1 MSQYI
6 DFKSN
11 EVLLTWVEKIYFI
24 GKVSYLLRQNKYIS
38 CDKKT
43 KSVTMPKF
51 TSQILLLFSK
61 VLHILEKLLL
71 KNFTGLK
78 VVS

>member
-1 MSQYI
+1 MPQYI

-38 CDKKT
+38 CDKK
-43 KSVTMPKF
+43 
-51 TSQILLLFSK
+51 
-61 VLHILEKLLL
+61 
-71 KNFTGLK
+71 LK
-78 VVS
+78 VTF

>member
-24 GKVSYLLRQNKYIS
+24 GKVSIS
-38 CDKKT
+38 SDYA
-43 KSVTMPKF
+43 
-51 TSQILLLFSK
+51 
-61 VLHILEKLLL
+61 
-71 KNFTGLK
+71 
-78 VVS
+78 

>member
-38 CDKKT
+38 CDKKS
-43 KSVTMPKF
+43 KSD
-51 TSQILLLFSK
+51 ILMRLPFI
-61 VLHILEKLLL
+61 VFQE
-71 KNFTGLK
+71 F
-78 VVS
+78 V

>member
-38 CDKKT
+38 CDKISISPAT
-43 KSVTMPKF
+43 KK
-51 TSQILLLFSK
+51 
-61 VLHILEKLLL
+61 
-71 KNFTGLK
+71 LK
-78 VVS
+78 VTF

>member
-43 KSVTMPKF
+43 KCDYA
-51 TSQILLLFSK
+51 
-61 VLHILEKLLL
+61 
-71 KNFTGLK
+71 
-78 VVS
+78 